1 MLSAS
6 STGSFKNTLSFLEK
20 MKKGDLF
27 RDLDRYGK
35 MGVDALAK
43 ATPKDTGET
52 SGSWSYK
59 VTRTPRSTSI
69 AWYNDE
75 TNDGANVVI
84 LLQYGH
90 ATGTGG
96 YVAGQDFINP
106 AIKPIFDKIAED
118 VWKKVT
124 NG

>member
-6 STGSFKNTLSFLEK
+6 SSGSFKNTLGFLEK
-20 MKKGDLF
+20 MQKGDYL
-27 RDLDRYGK
+27 RNLGRYGE
-35 MGVDALAK
+35 MGVRALAK

-52 SGSWSYK
+52 SSSWSYK
-59 VTRTPRSTSI
+59 VETNGKSTSI

-75 TNDGANVVI
+75 ENDGANVVI

-90 ATGTGG
+90 GTGTGG
-96 YVAGQDFINP
+96 YVAGRDFINP